1 MTASCSTS
9 STAHEAVLVMQGTT
23 IPVLADVTDPV
34 HPVTI
39 CTFSGAWK
47 PQLVT
52 QTMVAWSATQ
62 SQGGAPGTSAIVT
75 LDVFSGISAVVATWQ
90 GGGFMD
96 GLYAWSPDQS
106 LLAYVTSDSSSVNV
120 HLLSGGG
127 DRVVATLG
135 SVPPRGVSPTEDDA
149 FLGFSPD
156 GGYFALVQTF
166 TSSGD
171 HVQVRRAT
179 DGGLA
184 YSQPTGTM
192 ATWGST
198 GNRLYFRQTQA
209 AVVYAWDP
217 TSGLTQAFGQPQVWI
232 EPRSDAGDD
241 YLAYTVRDTSGTPH
255 VWLYGHGGRAG
266 GMLAVGLRSSPA
278 FLTTTSML
286 IDGEAPCAPNCG
298 PGPATQPNGHTYV
311 FDLGRMIETPSS
323 IATVLGSWP
332 RPGQI

>member
-1 MTASCSTS
+1 
-9 STAHEAVLVMQGTT
+9 MQGSS
-23 IPVLADVTDPV
+23 IPVLADVTDPL
-34 HPVTI
+34 HPLTI
-39 CTFSGAWK
+39 CTFSGSWK

-106 LLAYVTSDSSSVNV
+106 LLAYVTSDSSAVNV

-135 SVPPRGVSPTEDDA
+135 SVPPRGVSPSEDDA
-149 FLGFSPD
+149 FLGFSAD

-198 GNRLYFRQTQA
+198 GSRLYFRQTQA
-209 AVVYAWDP
+209 AVVYSWDP
-217 TSGLTQAFGQPQVWI
+217 TGGLTQAFGQPQAWI
-232 EPRSDAGDD
+232 QPRADAGDD
-241 YLAYTVRDTSGTPH
+241 YLAFTVRDGTGTPH

-266 GMLAVGLRSSPA
+266 GMLTVGVRSLPA
-278 FLTTTSML
+278 FLNTTAML
-286 IDGEAPCAPNCG
+286 IDEEAPCAPNCG
-298 PGPATQPNGHTYV
+298 PGPTTQPDGRTFVY
-311 FDLGRMIETPSS
+311 DLGRMVETSSS

>member
-1 MTASCSTS
+1 MQAS
-9 STAHEAVLVMQGTT
+9 T

-34 HPVTI
+34 HPLTI
-39 CTFSGAWK
+39 CTFSGPWK

-52 QTMVAWSATQ
+52 QTMVSWYATQ
-62 SQGGAPGTSAIVT
+62 GQGTGPSAIVT

-90 GGGFMD
+90 GGALLD

-106 LLAYVTSDSSSVNV
+106 LLAYVTSDANAVNV

-127 DRVVATLG
+127 DRVVSTLG
-135 SVPPRGVSPTEDDA
+135 SVPTRGASPTEDDA
-149 FLGFSPD
+149 YLGFSPD

-184 YSQPTGTM
+184 YSQATGTM

-198 GNRLYFRQTQA
+198 GSRLYFRQVQA
-209 AVVYAWDP
+209 AVVFLWDP
-217 TSGLTQAFGQPQVWI
+217 TGGLTQAFGEKLEWI
-232 EPRSDAGDD
+232 RPRADAGDD
-241 YLAYTVRDTSGTPH
+241 NLAFTVRDSSGTPH
-255 VWLYGHGGRAG
+255 VYLYGHSGRAG
-266 GMLAVGLRSSPA
+266 GMLTIGVRSSPA
-278 FLTTTSML
+278 FLTTTA
-286 IDGEAPCAPNCG
+286 IFIEEEAPCAPTCG
-298 PGPATQPNGHTYV
+298 PGPATQPNGRTFVY
-311 FDLGRMIETPSS
+311 DIGRGVESPSS

>member
-1 MTASCSTS
+1 MTATCAAS
-9 STAHEAVLVMQGTT
+9 STAHEAVLVMQGST
-23 IPVLADVTDPV
+23 IPVLADVTDPL

-39 CTFSGAWK
+39 CTFNGSFN
-47 PQLVT
+47 PQPVT
-52 QTMVAWSATQ
+52 QTMVAWYAVQGQGSA
-62 SQGGAPGTSAIVT
+62 STSAIVT

-106 LLAYVTSDSSSVNV
+106 LLAYVTSDSSAVNV

-192 ATWGST
+192 ATWGSI
-198 GNRLYFRQTQA
+198 GSRLYFRQTQA

-217 TSGLTQAFGQPQVWI
+217 TSGLTQAFGQPQAWI
-232 EPRSDAGDD
+232 RPRADAGADS
-241 YLAYTVRDTSGTPH
+241 LAYTVRDGSGTPH
-255 VWLYGHGGRAG
+255 VWLYGSGGRAG
-266 GMLAVGLRSSPA
+266 GMLTVGVRSSPA
-278 FLTTTSML
+278 FLTTTAMF
-286 IDGEAPCAPNCG
+286 IEGEAPCAPNCG
-298 PGPATQPNGHTYV
+298 PGPATQPDGHTYV
-311 FDLGRMIETPSS
+311 FDLGRMLETPSS
-323 IATVLGSWP
+323 IATVVGSWP